1 MKKDELGGVIYQPK
15 WIDPVTG
22 IEHILGNELENNVIV
37 NGNPNELEAEL
48 KLLEAKD
55 GKYLGF
61 GDDGEVFLHKL
72 NNKKYAVKIYHE
84 KRRSD
89 GIDQFK
95 CMRKI
100 NELGIESPKVYA
112 ASLRTLVMDF
122 ISYPMLINTLK
133 FLKPKQSEN
142 ILKLWDKLMEYICKI
157 LPNELIDRSP
167 VNGYVKPCK
176 KGYKLGVFDQG

>member
-1 MKKDELGGVIYQPK
+1 MKKDELGRVIYQPK
-15 WIDPVTG
+15 WIHPVTG

-55 GKYLGF
+55 GEYLGF

-100 NELGIESPKVYA
+100 NKLGIESPKVYA
-112 ASLRTLVMDF
+112 ASLRTLVMDY
-122 ISYPMLINTLK
+122 IPYPGLNKLK
-133 FLKPKQSEN
+133 SEQFKEA
-142 ILKLWDKLMEYICKI
+142 IKLWDKLMEYICKT